1 MKTGKF
7 IKTFRLALTLLFF
20 CCIMLFVGRGVA
32 RTAAEEP
39 TPEKYTAVTDEGGA
53 LIGFDSSDTV
63 AGALYMGIRPDAA
76 LSQENFLYAVT
87 EFQLGTDT
95 VFDYETG
102 GLIIHLS
109 TLGNTALL
117 RTRIYVFA
125 NGYDGNLFFARGGNE
140 GSKTYP
146 VLSGGVTVGEFK
158 GVKSGNICTVDP
170 GISGVVTIPWK
181 DMTQSGSDAS
191 GWASDLFSRYQDWR
205 VAILTD
211 VTSAGGIAGEGIGVA
226 SIASYA
232 VQNGEYTVVEGFSA
246 ENAGYSYET
255 DGQADVDFSD
265 IAAGSLVAT
274 AKKWATAVSVRNY
287 VKDTDRQ
294 TVDMLEYGRVVRVE
308 YVTADGEI
316 LRSAEYLNI
325 RNISR
330 DAQGNYGYEFQNMSG
345 APAIPGAEFVSV
357 ENDFENM
364 IVRFVYEKVL
374 QPQIFVS
381 YVDPAGRE
389 LAESTSVL
397 SEYDEEREVYFWS
410 VTPERSIGEYNF
422 VQADGELSGEILRGE
437 VTEENSVIKIKLLYA
452 YKFGEY
458 DEHFTQVNETDG
470 SFVGIKLDKS
480 TEGALYFGTREGATL
495 LDGFNNAVIEFRL
508 SDTIH
513 DKENGGL
520 LIQYSTV
527 GYADYNANVIV
538 FVKGTDNRFYSV
550 VSGVPS
556 SRTDTLIYADGTVGS
571 ISVRKSDSRYSA
583 MIPGNTSGTWNI
595 RWSDILD
602 NTHGELSGLDNPE
615 FRVVVW
621 TDVCHATAYENV
633 GNGISI
639 GVIATYQ
646 RAGDFCTVVEGI
658 STSEL
663 TYSYDPEDEAA
674 EVNVADITKGTRV
687 YNTHCWGTA
696 ISVANYLEDTERK
709 TIDLIE
715 YSRISTAQILVRYVN
730 ENGASIGTSGFA
742 KVMYDQNGMK
752 YSVAVPEFMGYV
764 FKSSDK
770 ELTGVIA
777 EGTDLSQ
784 MSFVLTYE
792 RIKYTITF
800 VYLDTEGKEIAE
812 SSTQQAEYGE
822 YCEFEAPDIQGY
834 TFVASSRSLHLTVM
848 NNYTIQLTYEKSSGG
863 GCGGGCSGNVAW
875 AFLPAAMGIFLIV
888 RKRH

>member
-1 MKTGKF
+1 MKAGK
-7 IKTFRLALTLLFF
+7 IKIVFRLSLSLLFF
-20 CCIMLFVGRGVA
+20 CCIMLFAGGVAA

-39 TPEKYTAVTDEGGA
+39 TPEKYTAVTDEAGA
-53 LIGFDSSDTV
+53 LVGFDSSDTV
-63 AGALYMGIRPDAA
+63 AGALYVGIKPEATLA
-76 LSQENFLYAVT
+76 QENFLYAVT
-87 EFQLGTDT
+87 EFQLGTET
-95 VFDYETG
+95 IFDYETG

-117 RTRIYVFA
+117 QTRIYVFA

-146 VLSGGVTVGEFK
+146 ILSGGVTVGEFK

-170 GISGVVTIPWK
+170 GVSGVVTIPWK

-205 VAILTD
+205 VAVLTD
-211 VTSAGGIAGEGIGVA
+211 VTEAEGVAGAGMGIA

-232 VQNGEYTVVEGFSA
+232 AENEAYTVVEGFSA
-246 ENAGYSYET
+246 ENAGYSYEAE
-255 DGQADVDFSD
+255 GEAEIDFSD

-274 AKKWATAVSVRNY
+274 AKKWTTAVSVRNY

-294 TVDMLEYGRVVRVE
+294 TVDMLEYGRVARVE

-316 LRSAEYLNI
+316 LRPAEFLNI
-325 RNISR
+325 RGISR
-330 DAQGNYGYEFQNMSG
+330 DEQGEYEYAFQNMSG
-345 APAIPGAEFVSV
+345 APAIPGAEFISA
-357 ENDFENM
+357 ENDFDNM

-374 QPQIFVS
+374 QPQVFVS
-381 YVDPAGRE
+381 YVDPTGRE
-389 LAESTSVL
+389 LAESTSIL
-397 SEYDEEREVYFWS
+397 SDYDEAQGIYSWS
-410 VTPERSIGEYNF
+410 VTPEESIGAYNF
-422 VQADGELSGEILRGE
+422 VQASGELSGTISQAE
-437 VTEENSVIKIKLLYA
+437 VTEENAVIKIQLLYA

-480 TEGALYFGTREGATL
+480 TEGALYFGTREDATL

-508 SDTIH
+508 SDAIH

-527 GYADYNANVIV
+527 GYAAYNANVIV
-538 FVKGTDNRFYSV
+538 FVKGTDNRFYSA

-556 SRTDTLIYADGTVGS
+556 SRTDTVIYEDGTVGS
-571 ISVRKSDSRYSA
+571 IAVRKSDSRYSA

-621 TDVCHATAYENV
+621 TDVCHATAYENL
-633 GNGISI
+633 GNGMSI

-663 TYSYDPEDEAA
+663 TYSYDPEDDTA
-674 EVNVADITKGTRV
+674 EVNIADIAKGTRV

-696 ISVANYLEDTERK
+696 ISVVNYLEDTERK

-715 YSRISTAQILVRYVN
+715 YSRISTAQIPVRYVN

-742 KVMYDQNGMK
+742 KVMYDENGMK
-752 YSVAVPEFMGYV
+752 YSVAIPEFTGYV

-792 RIKYTITF
+792 RIKYTVTF
-800 VYLDTEGKEIAE
+800 VYLDTEGNEIAE
-812 SSTQQAEYGE
+812 RTTQKAEYGE
-822 YCEFEAPDIQGY
+822 YCEFEAPDIKGY
-834 TFVASSRSLHLTVM
+834 VFVESSRSLNLTIM
-848 NNYTIQLTYEKSSGG
+848 NNYTIQLTYKKSSGG
-863 GCGGGCSGNVAW
+863 GCSGGCSGNVAW

-888 RKRH
+888 RKKH